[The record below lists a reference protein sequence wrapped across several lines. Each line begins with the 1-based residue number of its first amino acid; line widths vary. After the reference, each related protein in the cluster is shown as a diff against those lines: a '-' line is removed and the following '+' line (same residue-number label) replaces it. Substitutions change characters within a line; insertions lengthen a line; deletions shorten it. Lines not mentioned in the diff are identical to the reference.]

1 MNRFLSLRFRLIASI
16 VVIEIIML
24 SILVLTNLNS
34 IYQINLDRL
43 NHTANSMVKQFSATA
58 GSYITEVDYAGLEEF
73 AKNFLSQPELSY
85 LVVLD
90 NEGNTLV
97 HLGAET
103 PGILAG
109 EFESGP
115 DKVIDGVFDIQSD
128 ILLAGRAQGRVIMG
142 FSLSRMQNDIVT
154 ARNRSILIA
163 GTAVLLTILI
173 TVLLGVYM
181 TGGLKMLSEA
191 ASHVANGHYDIKLP
205 VARNDEIG
213 IAASAFND
221 MVDAINKYTERVEE
235 DQQQIKLLMDSVSEA
250 IYGVDLDGVCTFV
263 NQSCVKMLGYQDE
276 RDLLGKS
283 IHELIH
289 HTYPDGTHY
298 PKAECSVRLAT
309 LQGRDQHKDDEV
321 HWRADGSSFPIEYWS
336 HPIHRHGD
344 IIGTVVAFIDITER
358 KKAEAELQEYRDHLE
373 SLVDERTSEL
383 TRLNKELESFTHT
396 ISHDLRA
403 PLRSI
408 KDQSMAIIDRYE
420 DMLDETCQHYFNG
433 IWNDSHK
440 MSKLIDDILELSRVS
455 SGKITRS
462 PVDLSAMVN
471 QIMVHLQEADPD
483 REIVLD
489 IMPDVV
495 CDADEGLL
503 QIGMNNLLSNAW
515 KYSQNSPQSR
525 IEFGMESRNDS
536 KVFYV
541 KDNGAGFDMQ
551 YVAKLFKPFQRL
563 HGDDEFE
570 GTGIG
575 LATVA
580 RVISRHKGK
589 IWAESEIGK
598 GATFYFTLPG

>member
-1 MNRFLSLRFRLIASI
+1 
-16 VVIEIIML
+16 ML

-34 IYQINLDRL
+34 INQINLDRL

-58 GSYITEVDYAGLEEF
+58 GSYIAEVDYAGLEEF
-73 AKNFLSQPELSY
+73 ATNFLSQPELSY
-85 LVVLD
+85 LLVLD
-90 NEGNTLV
+90 NEGNSLV
-97 HLGAET
+97 HLGSDNTSTQATSFET
-103 PGILAG
+103 
-109 EFESGP
+109 GP
-115 DKVIDGVFDIQSD
+115 DKVIDGVFDIQSE
-128 ILLAGRAQGRVIMG
+128 ILLAGRPQGWVNMG
-142 FSLSRMQNDIVT
+142 FSLSRMQSDIAI

-163 GTAVLLTILI
+163 GTAVLLTIFT

-191 ASHVANGHYDIKLP
+191 AVHVANGRYDLKLP
-205 VARNDEIG
+205 VASNDEIG
-213 IAASAFND
+213 IAAKAFND
-221 MVDAINKYTERVEE
+221 MVNAINQYTERVEE

-250 IYGVDLDGVCTFV
+250 IYGVDIDGICTFV

-298 PKAECSVRLAT
+298 PKAECSVRIAT
-309 LQGRDQHKDDEV
+309 LQGQDQHKDDEV
-321 HWRADGSSFPIEYWS
+321 HWRADGTSFPIEYWS
-336 HPIHRHGD
+336 HPIYRHGD
-344 IIGTVVAFIDITER
+344 VIGTVVAFIDITER

-373 SLVDERTSEL
+373 NLVDERTSEL
-383 TRLNKELESFTHT
+383 TRLNKELEAFTHT
-396 ISHDLRA
+396 VSHDLRT
-403 PLRSI
+403 PLHSI
-408 KDQSMAIIDRYE
+408 RDQSQAVINSYE
-420 DMLDETCQHYFNG
+420 EQLDETCLHYFHG
-433 IWNDSHK
+433 IWNDSQK

-462 PVDLSAMVN
+462 PVDLSDLVS
-471 QIMVHLQEADPD
+471 QIFARLKDADPN
-483 REIVLD
+483 REIKLD
-489 IMPDVV
+489 LMPDIV

-503 QIGMNNLLSNAW
+503 QIAIHNLLSNAW
-515 KYSQNSPQSR
+515 KYSQNSPQAR
-525 IEFGMESRNDS
+525 IQFGMESRNDS

-541 KDNGAGFDMQ
+541 KDNGAGFDMK
-551 YVAKLFKPFQRL
+551 YIGNLFKPFQRL
-563 HGDDEFE
+563 HGDEEFE

-598 GATFYFTLPG
+598 GSTFYFTIPS

>member
-115 DKVIDGVFDIQSD
+115 DKVIDGVFDIQSE

-289 HTYPDGTHY
+289 HTYPNGAHY

-420 DMLDETCQHYFNG
+420 DKLDETCLHYFNG
-433 IWNDSHK
+433 IWNDSDK

>member
-115 DKVIDGVFDIQSD
+115 DKVIDGVFDIQSE

-289 HTYPDGTHY
+289 HTYPNGAHY

-420 DMLDETCQHYFNG
+420 DKLDETCQHYFNG